1 MLEVEHIRRRR
12 LIEEAE
18 GYLGL
23 IEVLS
28 DRFPLPAEVRDQVA
42 CRVLS
47 MIEDQG
53 EGEPAVEPMES
64 AHALFLKGQAY
75 RAMERYQE
83 AVAPLEQSAALAPNN
98 IHVYLAL
105 GWCLKRIGSI
115 ESAIAWLERS
125 LAIEP
130 QLAIVH
136 YNLACYW
143 SLSGE
148 AETALD
154 YLATALE
161 IDSGYRRLI
170 AEEPDFDP
178 IRDLPE
184 FRELTAII
192 V

>member
-1 MLEVEHIRRRR
+1 MAEFDHIRRRR
-12 LIEEAE
+12 TIDEAE
-18 GYLGL
+18 GYLSL

-28 DRFPLPAEVRDQVA
+28 DRFPLRAEVRNRIAD
-42 CRVLS
+42 RVLS
-47 MIEDQG
+47 MLE
-53 EGEPAVEPMES
+53 EPAREDSPGDANETARAV
-64 AHALFLKGQAY
+64 FLQGQAL
-75 RAMERYQE
+75 RMTDRFQE
-83 AVAPLEQSAALAPNN
+83 AVAPLERSATLAPDN